1 MSNEVK
7 QRKIEHV
14 SVALGQDV
22 SAPQKANWNDI
33 QFVHQAL
40 PEVDLDEIDTS
51 VPFLGHKLRY
61 PLFMSSLTGGHPD
74 VTSINRNLARAAE
87 RYGLALGVGSQ
98 RAAIVNPDVA
108 SSYAVTRENAPNAFL
123 IANIGAPQLIPQAR
137 HAAFT
142 PEQVQRAID
151 MIGANALAVHMNSLQ
166 EAAQPEGDRR
176 TIGEA
181 AALKTL
187 IGQVGLP
194 VIAKETGAGVCR
206 EQAFLLRSCGVA
218 AIDVGGAGGSS
229 MSAMEAAR
237 SKSRG
242 DEQTMNIG
250 LLYQNW
256 GIATPIAVVEAS
268 TARLPLI
275 STGGVRTGLD
285 IARALALGAALV
297 GMGFPFLKAASES
310 YEKVCELLETVVAEM
325 KVAMQLSG
333 AASVAQLRQVDVVV
347 TGETREWLMLR
358 GFESDLKGMAQRRWR
373 QVNHAGEMNE

>member
-1 MSNEVK
+1 MNDEVK

-22 SAPQKANWNDI
+22 SAPQRASWHDI
-33 QFVHQAL
+33 QLVHQAL
-40 PEVDLDEIDTS
+40 PEVNLDEIDTS
-51 VPFLGHKLRY
+51 VNFLGRKLRY
-61 PLFMSSLTGGHPD
+61 PIFISSLTGGHPD
-74 VTSINRNLARAAE
+74 VTNINRNLARAAQQ
-87 RYGLALGVGSQ
+87 YGLAIGVGSQ
-98 RAAIVNPDVA
+98 RAAILNPDMA
-108 SSYAVTRENAPNAFL
+108 SSYAVTREYAPDAFL
-123 IANIGAPQLIPQAR
+123 IANVGAPQLIPQPR
-137 HAAFT
+137 HSAFT
-142 PEQVQRAID
+142 LEQVQRAID

-176 TIGEA
+176 ALGEA
-181 AALKTL
+181 AALKALTAT
-187 IGQVGLP
+187 IGLP

-229 MSAMEAAR
+229 MSVMEAER
-237 SKSRG
+237 SRSRG

-250 LLYQNW
+250 LLYRDW

-275 STGGVRTGLD
+275 STGGVRNGLD
-285 IARALALGAALV
+285 IARALALGATLI
-297 GMGFPFLKAASES
+297 GMAFPFLKAASES
-310 YEKVCELLETVVAEM
+310 YEKVCELLEGLVAEM

-333 AASVAQLRQVDVVV
+333 AANIEQLSQVDVVV

-358 GFESDLKGMAQRRWR
+358 GFEAELKGMAQRRWR
-373 QVNHAGEMNE
+373 RMNSYYE